1 MSTQAEVHVTVNST
15 TSSLDTRTHQ
25 TSATASSLHD
35 QGKHIAEMFFSGR
48 SHHPSKEEKRFIIG
62 LDYGTTF
69 TSVVGLQ
76 FLDAFPTTPDVL
88 WEVNSPAM
96 LWSKGI
102 MEYCSNPKL

>member
-1 MSTQAEVHVTVNST
+1 VTVNST
-15 TSSLDTRTHQ
+15 TSSLDTRPHQ

-35 QGKHIAEMFFSGR
+35 QGKNNAEMFFSGR
-48 SHHPSKEEKRFIIG
+48 SHLPSKEEKRFIIG

-76 FLDAFPTTPDVL
+76 FLVALSTTPDVL
-88 WEVNSPAM
+88 WEVNSLAM

-102 MEYCSNPKL
+102 MEYFPTPSYSL